1 MEMLIAEGEE
11 IEKYMGKKNV
21 LVLDPE
27 KVSLEAIQLAE
38 ALAKKSFKEKKNI
51 ASSFHM
57 EFALW
62 LSGKTNISSALK
74 ELSPKGKKA
83 LVLDF
88 NSKRKGVPIGIRKK
102 ANWQEIER
110 ISLSRL

>member
-1 MEMLIAEGEE
+1 MEMFIVEKFEE
-11 IEKYMGKKNV
+11 YKEKRNV
-21 LVLDPE
+21 LVLDPNN
-27 KVSLEAIQLAE
+27 VSLESIQLAN
-38 ALAKKSFKEKKNI
+38 ALAKRAFEKNKNI
-51 ASSFHM
+51 ASSFHI

-62 LSGKTNISSALK
+62 LSGKRNISSALK

-88 NSKRKGVPIGIRKK
+88 NHEKRKIPRGIRKN
-102 ANWQEIER
+102 ATWQEIEK

>member
-1 MEMLIAEGEE
+1 MEMFIVGRKEADRWK
-11 IEKYMGKKNV
+11 EKRNV

-27 KVSLEAIQLAE
+27 KVSLEGIQLAY
-38 ALAKKSFKEKKNI
+38 ALAKKAFEEKKNI
-51 ASSFHM
+51 ATSFHM

-74 ELSPKGKKA
+74 ELSPNGERA

-88 NSKRKGVPIGIRKK
+88 NSKKERIARGIRKN
-102 ANWQEIER
+102 ATWQEIER